1 VREAGNEK
9 VRFAIETKLT
19 PQRPDQK
26 PDPETFVRLLMKDVN
41 DAEFGGR
48 VQVLSFDWRT
58 LQILR
63 RDYPDVPTV
72 YPTLQGKSLDNVM
85 ASSEAESPWNAGFT
99 YRKHGSIPTM
109 IKAAGGTHWSSNW
122 HELNVRDLK
131 SGW

>member
-1 VREAGNEK
+1 VEPVREDIPESTRRRWRGAIPRLAELFALVREAGNET

-19 PQRPDQK
+19 PQRPDQT

-41 DAEFGGR
+41 DAGLAGR

-72 YPTLQGKSLDNVM
+72 YLTLQVSR
-85 ASSEAESPWNAGFT
+85 ST
-99 YRKHGSIPTM
+99 T
-109 IKAAGGTHWSSNW
+109 
-122 HELNVRDLK
+122 
-131 SGW
+131 